1 MPHIQPGSIVEQDD
15 GERRVVVDI
24 SGDRAVLRYPEGDP
38 RRQVDH
44 FGGDMFLTAAPLES
58 LTVVGRIDD

>member
-1 MPHIQPGSIVEQDD
+1 MPDIQPGSIVEHD

-24 SGDRAVLRYPEGDP
+24 SEETAVLRYLDDDP

-58 LTVVGRIDD
+58 LTVVGHIDD